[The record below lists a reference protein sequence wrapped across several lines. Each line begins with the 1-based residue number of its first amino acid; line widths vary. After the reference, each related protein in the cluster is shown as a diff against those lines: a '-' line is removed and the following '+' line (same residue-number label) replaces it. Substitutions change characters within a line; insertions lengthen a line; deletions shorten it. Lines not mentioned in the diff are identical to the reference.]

1 MFEVRF
7 DALRFSAHG
16 VGSVSIAGSGL
27 LGALLLT
34 VFLGCGGPSVVD
46 PARVLS
52 DTSEIPAR
60 HAAAMGMAEGILG
73 PEETIRLLRRMIVS
87 DGYALESREAA
98 WKTMER
104 LDRPQLAR
112 LLELNLPRLSAPRWR
127 TRICELIA
135 EEVWIEMTPTL
146 IRAWAR
152 KMPGF
157 LDDPAVRPERLALI
171 EMYGETQL
179 SKVLV
184 QVMLDADPVVAANLR
199 ARCWELLV
207 AEGRLEVVVDLLENA
222 DVDPDD
228 GLFRDLRR
236 IAGATDVIPTN
247 REEIAWM
254 RALCLEENEAFL
266 NAVIEAVGRIP
277 AARRSDL
284 EPRDLGI
291 IMGAQRI
298 DPALLKMDEGELE
311 AILSPR
317 IDPDGRRFYTAD
329 FTGHRG
335 TFSERFRNRREKLD
349 WGDLLALVVAS
360 EAIALE
366 PVRRHL
372 FDHAER
378 DLLDTGTEFGG
389 VMGIDDRGR
398 FVVEEFAPRTR
409 SGDNRFVAP
418 QALFDAGYSGLFH
431 FHHHAQDYENRKYA
445 GPHLGD
451 FGYAE
456 STRANC
462 LVFTFIDS
470 RTLNADWYRHGGV
483 VVDLGQISRP
493 D

>member
-1 MFEVRF
+1 MLAGCS
-7 DALRFSAHG
+7 DALKPFTRGKG
-16 VGSVSIAGSGL
+16 VIPVPESWL
-27 LGALLLT
+27 LVVVLLSMF
-34 VFLGCGGPSVVD
+34 VGCGGRTVTDPS
-46 PARVLS
+46 RVLS
-52 DTSEIPAR
+52 DTSELPAR
-60 HAAAMGMAEGILG
+60 HAAAIGLAEGMLG
-73 PEETIRLLRRMIVS
+73 EAETIRLLKRMIVS
-87 DGYALESREAA
+87 DGYALESREVA
-98 WKTMER
+98 WNTLER
-104 LDRPQLAR
+104 LDRAQLAR

-157 LDDPAVRPERLALI
+157 LEDPDQRPERLALI
-171 EMYGETQL
+171 EMYGEPQL
-179 SKVLV
+179 PQVLV
-184 QVMLDADPVVAANLR
+184 QVMLDADPVIAANLR

-222 DVDPDD
+222 EVAPND

-236 IAGATDVIPTN
+236 MAGATNVVPTN

-266 NAVIEAVGRIP
+266 NAIIAAIAEVPV
-277 AARRSDL
+277 ARRSEL

-291 IMGAQRI
+291 IVGAARI
-298 DPALLKMDEGELE
+298 DPGLLKLDEAGLE

-335 TFSERFRNRREKLD
+335 TFSERFRNRRDKLD

-360 EAIALE
+360 EAISLE

-389 VMGIDDRGR
+389 VIGIDERGR
-398 FVVEEFAPRTR
+398 FAVEEFPPRTR
-409 SGDNRFVAP
+409 GGDIRFVAP
-418 QALFDAGYSGLFH
+418 QALFDAGYRGLFH

-451 FGYAE
+451 FTYAN

>member
-1 MFEVRF
+1 MEVRF
-7 DALRFSAHG
+7 DALKYVVKG
-16 VGSVSIAGSGL
+16 PGSVSTTGSGVL
-27 LGALLLT
+27 AALLLT
-34 VFLGCGGPSVVD
+34 IFLGCGGQSVTD

-52 DTSEIPAR
+52 DTSEVSAR
-60 HAAAMGMAEGILG
+60 HAAAIGMAEGILG
-73 PEETIRLLRRMIVS
+73 REETIRLLKRMMVS
-87 DGYALESREAA
+87 EGYALESREVA

-135 EEVWIEMTPTL
+135 EQVWIEMTPTL

-157 LDDPAVRPERLALI
+157 VGEPADRPERLALI
-171 EMYGETQL
+171 QMYGETQL
-179 SKVLV
+179 PEVLV

-207 AEGRLEVVVDLLENA
+207 AEGRLELVVDLLQNA
-222 DVDPDD
+222 DVDRDD

-236 IAGATDVIPTN
+236 IAEATDVIPTN

-254 RALCLEENEAFL
+254 RALCLKENEAFL
-266 NAVIEAVGRIP
+266 EAIIEAIDQVP
-277 AARRSDL
+277 AARRSGL

-291 IMGAQRI
+291 IVGAQRI
-298 DPALLKMDEGELE
+298 DPGLLKLDEAELE

-317 IDPDGRRFYTAD
+317 IDRDGRRFYTAD

-360 EAIALE
+360 EAISLE
-366 PVRRHL
+366 PIRRHL

-389 VMGIDDRGR
+389 VIGIDDRGR
-398 FVVEEFAPRTR
+398 FAVEEFPPRTR
-409 SGDNRFVAP
+409 SGDIRFVAP

-431 FHHHAQDYENRKYA
+431 FHHHAQDYENRKFA